1 MELAL
6 EVTGLERWVAAEQS
20 TTRSS
25 SMLEEL
31 RAAKRMVEATRLV
44 RSCSVGRAQEPRP
57 APALKTLPLLAK
69 TKDTQVWERLHMF
82 DDNGGNPKS
91 SSSTGGKLHM
101 RLINNMHGRCRI
113 LGRGLIN
120 YGSLI
125 LAFFSSL

>member
-1 MELAL
+1 M
-6 EVTGLERWVAAEQS
+6 GS
-20 TTRSS
+20 
-25 SMLEEL
+25 
-31 RAAKRMVEATRLV
+31 
-44 RSCSVGRAQEPRP
+44 GRAVHYAVVVDVGGVEGGEEDGGGDPSRP
-57 APALKTLPLLAK
+57 FLLGWTSSRTSAGRRRSKTLPPLAK

-91 SSSTGGKLHM
+91 SSSTGGELHM